1 MKSCDRFTCVIIFFS
16 HFIARKNNVQP
27 PDWVVNDDQYMDVA
41 QPEEGGGE
49 SSGTPT
55 LPGQSAS
62 VISRPA
68 EERVKVTPQA
78 KVSGRPPVATGTS
91 RQQDRGRIPVAG
103 GHSKGKCLKNV
114 WIFCCHGN

>member
-1 MKSCDRFTCVIIFFS
+1 
-16 HFIARKNNVQP
+16 
-27 PDWVVNDDQYMDVA
+27 MDVA

-78 KVSGRPPVATGTS
+78 KVPGRPPVAIVTS
-91 RQQDRGRIPVAG
+91 RQQDQGRIPVAG
-103 GHSKGKCLKNV
+103 GHSKGKCLKKCVNIV
-114 WIFCCHGN
+114 LPWQLMYLYQQQFNRSSKWGW